1 MENDIN
7 LYEMCTKIDAHGL
20 FEVTNNDIQRFR
32 VQNGIAR
39 KKTIDRNIQ
48 SKGEIFLYDD
58 NGISDYQ

>member
-7 LYEMCTKIDAHGL
+7 VYEMCTKIDAHGL

-39 KKTIDRNIQ
+39 KNNR
-48 SKGEIFLYDD
+48 SKY
-58 NGISDYQ
+58 SKKR